1 MELMSTHAF
10 PVFCRNGEILPIE
23 EATIPLQSIEYSYG
37 FGVYE
42 TIRVIDSVPF
52 FAKEHIQRLIKS
64 ASMIGLKHTLTKE
77 DLSQWIDMLLNE
89 CNKDRINLKILLIG
103 AQKPQDTLL
112 VILPLN
118 PLFPDKRFYKKG
130 VETIIAEYERPIPNA
145 KTLNM
150 LRSYL
155 AQKKAKEQG
164 CYEALSIHSDG
175 CIYEGSR
182 SNFFVV
188 KNSTITTP
196 PKETILEGITRE
208 IIFKLARENGIEV
221 HEETISFSRLAEYDG
236 AFLTS
241 SSSKLMPIRKIDG
254 VEFAGIPE
262 TTKKLM
268 KLYDTFLS
276 TSKGMM

>member
-1 MELMSTHAF
+1 MVPHTF
-10 PVFCRNGEILPIE
+10 PVFCRNGEILPLK
-23 EATIPLQSIEYSYG
+23 EATVSLQSIEYSYG

-42 TIRVIDSVPF
+42 TIRVIDGIPF
-52 FAKEHIQRLIKS
+52 FEKEHIQRLIKS
-64 ASMIGLKHTLTKE
+64 ASMIGIDHTPRAE
-77 DLSQWIDMLLNE
+77 DLSQWIDALLKE
-89 CNKDRINLKILLIG
+89 CNKDILNLKILLIG
-103 AQKPQDTLL
+103 AQKPQDMLL

-118 PLFPDKRFYKKG
+118 PLFPDKRLYKRG
-130 VETIIAEYERPIPNA
+130 AETITAVYERPIPNA

-175 CIYEGSR
+175 CIYEGTR
-182 SNFFVV
+182 SNFFAV
-188 KNSTITTP
+188 KDSTIITA

-208 IIFKLARENGIEV
+208 IIFKLAKENGIEV
-221 HEETISFSRLAEYDG
+221 QEETIPFSHLNELDG

-241 SSSKLMPIRKIDG
+241 SSSKVMPIRKIDG
-254 VEFAGIPE
+254 VEFEEIPY

-268 KLYDTFLS
+268 KLYDAFLS
-276 TSKGMM
+276 TSKGIM